1 LRNAKLK
8 YSGVI
13 MAIIGF
19 LLVAFWGWMFAWFH
33 ERYQSTN
40 FDVFDYSY
48 VLIIGMILLVS
59 GILAYMLTEE

>member
-1 LRNAKLK
+1 
-8 YSGVI
+8 

-33 ERYQSTN
+33 ERYHSTN